1 MKNSS
6 NWIRIEKN
14 IFEKSDFKDINFI
27 IQILQWSPTP
37 TIKRYNFFI
46 NSSIE
51 DLEKI
56 VNFQKLTNIDKE
68 YVRSQTY
75 DAFISGK
82 NTNYKYIISNKS
94 SRKGKEFNIQEAI
107 RYFLSPVSIIIE
119 NSLNDSY
126 FLNSIF
132 LHFEPKINQDRK
144 LINFLDNDWIQYVNA
159 GGWSNIKNYI
169 NGKLKSIESFSTK
182 HSRKPQDFL
191 RCFVLMDSDK
201 LHSGEKKLDKEKLKL
216 ELEILGVK
224 VHILNKRA
232 MENYMPRE
240 VLENLSKINKRYS
253 LYNDWIKKYKCY
265 NDEKIDFL
273 NYKEELNN
281 FSNFKDEFPK
291 FFELQQFSHKKTLL
305 SREGGSNENNE
316 FLDIIDK
323 VSDLL

>member
-1 MKNSS
+1 MKNSE
-6 NWIRIEKN
+6 NWIKIEKN

-37 TIKRYNFFI
+37 SIKRYNFFI
-46 NSSIE
+46 NSSID
-51 DLEKI
+51 DLEKSS
-56 VNFQKLTNIDKE
+56 NFQQLSSIDKE
-68 YVRSQTY
+68 YVRIQTY

-82 NTNYKYIISNKS
+82 NSNYKYIISNKS
-94 SRKGKEFNIQEAI
+94 SRLDKEFNIQEAI

-132 LHFEPKINQDRK
+132 KHFEPKVNQERK
-144 LINFLDNDWIQYVNA
+144 LLSFLNNDWIQYVNA

-169 NGKLKSIESFSTK
+169 NGRQKSLESFANR

-201 LHSGEKKLDKEKLKL
+201 LHSGDQKADKEKLKI
-216 ELEILGVK
+216 ELEELGIE
-224 VHILNKRA
+224 VHILDKRA
-232 MENYMPRE
+232 MENYMPQE
-240 VLENLSKINKRYS
+240 VLENLPSINRRYS
-253 LYNDWIKKYKCY
+253 VYKNWIKKYKNY
-265 NDEKIDFL
+265 SAEDIDFL
-273 NYKEELNN
+273 NYKDELDN

-291 FFELQQFSHKKTLL
+291 FFEIQHLCYKKTLL
-305 SREGGSNENNE
+305 AREGGLSESNE

-323 VSDLL
+323 VNSLL